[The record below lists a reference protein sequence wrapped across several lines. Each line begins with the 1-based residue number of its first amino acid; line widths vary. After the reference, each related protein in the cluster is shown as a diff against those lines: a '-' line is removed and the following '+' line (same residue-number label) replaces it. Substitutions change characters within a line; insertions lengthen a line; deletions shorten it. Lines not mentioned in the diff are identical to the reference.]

1 MIKRT
6 FYKLISDDKNLKTE
20 RTILAILITFVVR
33 LVIALNNG
41 LGLFGAVR
49 GAFIMSLLTGA
60 IVAVLA
66 WGVDIAK
73 QKGYSGTLG
82 FFSILLLNLFGIL
95 LLLWLPSKK
104 QSQQATQR
112 TFST

>member
-6 FYKLISDDKNLKTE
+6 FYKLVSDNDNLKTE
-20 RTILAILITFVVR
+20 RTILTVLITFVVG

-41 LGLFGAVR
+41 LGLFSAVR
-49 GAFIMSLLTGA
+49 GAFIISVLTGA

-82 FFSILLLNLFGIL
+82 FISILLLNVFGIL
-95 LLLWLPSKK
+95 LLLLLPPKK
-104 QSQQATQR
+104 
-112 TFST
+112 